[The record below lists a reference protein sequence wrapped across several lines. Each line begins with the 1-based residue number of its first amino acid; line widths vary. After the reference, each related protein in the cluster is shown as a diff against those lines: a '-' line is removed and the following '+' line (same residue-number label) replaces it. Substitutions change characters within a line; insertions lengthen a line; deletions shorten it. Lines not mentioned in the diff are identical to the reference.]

1 MSLLRLKEKVM
12 YLRSEA
18 TDELSQELL
27 DIIDGIIAE
36 IDKANEV
43 IDELIEILEELI
55 EETIESGDVEVRIR

>member
-12 YLRSEA
+12 ELRSEA
-18 TDELSQELL
+18 KDELSQEFL

-55 EETIESGDVEVRIR
+55 EETIENREVRIR